1 MRVSRSE
8 PGVVISSAA
17 HAGLLV
23 AALVLFSDA
32 KKFDDVEEPI
42 PVEVVTEDAPTQ
54 VTKGEKA
61 APRAK
66 PALRAD
72 RVAKEAQTKPH
83 PPLAEARKDVP
94 VPPPPLRRL
103 PEPGADDKPE
113 PVPPKR
119 VAALPPA
126 PEPPTRPV
134 EKKPEPPKPVEKPAE
149 KPAEAK
155 PAPMPPA
162 KPKAAAPERELEEPK
177 EAEVVKPKPPT
188 RPKEAAK
195 EAKETPKPERKP
207 EPEKKPEL
215 EKKPE
220 PKTEKTE
227 AKADDK
233 PEAKPAPD
241 RPRMKADDVAKLLES
256 KKAEEKQKPARTQGG
271 AEGET
276 AEKNVKGSKPKSG
289 DESAPKSKFD
299 AASIANMLSKEA
311 PQRRAATD
319 KEIRTASIGA
329 PQAAA
334 PKLSA
339 SMEARIASYIHDH
352 YHPCWASALSL
363 DGATFAPVV
372 EFHLSRDGALEGRPR
387 LVNPSPNPVEQ
398 ARGEQALQA
407 VRRCSPMKIP
417 QEFMPFYEEALHE
430 VTIRFQDAN

>member
-32 KKFDDVEEPI
+32 PKFDDVEEPI

-54 VTKGEKA
+54 VTKGEKT
-61 APRAK
+61 APHAK
-66 PALRAD
+66 PAHRAD
-72 RVAKEAQTKPH
+72 KVAKEAEAKPH

-94 VPPPPLRRL
+94 VPPPPLKRL
-103 PEPGADDKPE
+103 PDPGADDKPE
-113 PVPPKR
+113 PLPPKR

-134 EKKPEPPKPVEKPAE
+134 EKKPEPQKPVER
-149 KPAEAK
+149 PAEAK
-155 PAPMPPA
+155 PAPAPPA
-162 KPKAAAPERELEEPK
+162 KPKAAAPEKEPDEPK
-177 EAEVVKPKPPT
+177 DAEIVKPKPPQ
-188 RPKEAAK
+188 RPKPEK
-195 EAKETPKPERKP
+195 EAKETPKPEKKP
-207 EPEKKPEL
+207 EPEK
-215 EKKPE
+215 
-220 PKTEKTE
+220 
-227 AKADDK
+227 ADVK
-233 PEAKPAPD
+233 VEVKPAPEK
-241 RPRMKADDVAKLLES
+241 PRLKADDVARLLES
-256 KKAEEKQKPARTQGG
+256 KKAEEKPAKTQNG
-271 AEGET
+271 AEGEA
-276 AEKNVKGSKPKSG
+276 AERNMRGAKPKSG
-289 DESAPKSKFD
+289 DENAPKSKFD

-319 KEIRTASIGA
+319 KEIRTASIGTPA
-329 PQAAA
+329 GAA

-363 DGATFAPVV
+363 GGATFAPVV

-387 LVNPSPNPVEQ
+387 LVNPSANPVEQ
-398 ARGEQALQA
+398 ARGEQAVQA

-417 QEFMPFYEEALHE
+417 SEFMPFYEEALHE

>member
-32 KKFDDVEEPI
+32 TKFEDVEEPI

-54 VTKGEKA
+54 VTKGEKQA
-61 APRAK
+61 LHVRPAHRAEK
-66 PALRAD
+66 
-72 RVAKEAQTKPH
+72 VAREAEVKPH
-83 PPLAEARKDVP
+83 PPLAEAKKDVP

-103 PEPGADDKPE
+103 PDPGADDKPE
-113 PVPPKR
+113 PIPPKR
-119 VAALPPA
+119 MAALPPA

-134 EKKPEPPKPVEKPAE
+134 EKKPEAPKAIEKPVE

-155 PAPMPPA
+155 PAPIPPA
-162 KPKAAAPERELEEPK
+162 KPKAAAPEKEPDEPK
-177 EAEVVKPKPPT
+177 EAEVIKPKPPV
-188 RPKEAAK
+188 R
-195 EAKETPKPERKP
+195 PKPEKEPEKEAREAPKPVKKP
-207 EPEKKPEL
+207 EPEKKPEP
-215 EKKPE
+215 KP
-220 PKTEKTE
+220 EKTE
-227 AKADDK
+227 AKA
-233 PEAKPAPD
+233 EAKPAPEK
-241 RPRMKADDVAKLLES
+241 PRLKADDVAKLLES
-256 KKAEEKQKPARTQGG
+256 KKAEEKPAKAQNG
-271 AEGET
+271 AEGEA

-311 PQRRAATD
+311 PQRRAAAD

-329 PQAAA
+329 PEGAA

-363 DGATFAPVV
+363 GGATFAPVV

-387 LVNPSPNPVEQ
+387 LVNASANPVEQ
-398 ARGEQALQA
+398 ARGEQAVQA

-417 QEFMPFYEEALHE
+417 SEFMPYYEEALHE